1 MQLLRG
7 IFDLFKAASGLGYN
21 LAKCQ
26 MAAIRCDEAQIQLAP
41 EHFPCQMVDFL
52 VKYLGMPLSPSK
64 LPKLAWWPLMDQA
77 ADRLLVWKG
86 KSQLGWPQ
94 ALPDQSWIR
103 DITGTVLMQYLELRQ
118 WLQQCSMQSGV
129 PDCFVWKWCSSGTY
143 SSAFAYRAL
152 FIGQLATLGAKE
164 LWRSRTP
171 NNSLLCLAC
180 HPQTLEG

>member
-1 MQLLRG
+1 LISWPIWTSTNSSRALPSQTHPDRG
-7 IFDLFKAASGLGYN
+7 HPSLMADGPHRLAPHKRRWGPAAQITKLTREQASGMEG
-21 LAKCQ
+21 Q
-26 MAAIRCDEAQIQLAP
+26 
-41 EHFPCQMVDFL
+41 
-52 VKYLGMPLSPSK
+52 
-64 LPKLAWWPLMDQA
+64 
-77 ADRLLVWKG
+77 
-86 KSQLGWPQ
+86 KSARVAS

-118 WLQQCSMQSGV
+118 RLQQCSVQSGV

-143 SSAFAYRAL
+143 SSASAYRAL

-171 NNSLLCLAC
+171 NNSLLCMAC